1 MADPRR
7 YAAIAVTVVVALHA
21 VLMLKV
27 ATTEEPV
34 AMVAVSLF
42 VDAIVVASAWWFASR
57 KRALSAEPPKGAWAV
72 AIFGAIVVL
81 ACLAPLL
88 FLIYFLRLAGGLW
101 GGS

>member
-7 YAAIAVTVVVALHA
+7 YAAIAVTVIVALHA
-21 VLMLKV
+21 ALMLKV
-27 ATTEEPV
+27 AATEEPL
-34 AMVAVSLF
+34 AMVALSLV
-42 VDAIVVASAWWFASR
+42 VDAIVVAAVWWFASR
-57 KRALSAEPPKGAWAV
+57 KRAPSPEASKGAWAV
-72 AIFGAIVVL
+72 AIFGALVVL

>member
-21 VLMLKV
+21 ALMLKV

-34 AMVAVSLF
+34 AMVALSLL
-42 VDAIVVASAWWFASR
+42 VDAVVVAAAWWFASR
-57 KRALSAEPPKGAWAV
+57 KRAPSPEASRGAWAV
-72 AIFGAIVVL
+72 AIFAAIVVL

-88 FLIYFLRLAGGLW
+88 FLIYFLRLGAGLW